1 MGKGVWGIDVS
12 RYSVKAVRLE
22 QTKDGVHLTDIAV
35 VPYGVSGGKIDD
47 VELES
52 RMREAL
58 KQLKYSHRVGSER
71 VVLSLPTHSAYNRLV
86 KLPPFEDI
94 DTAIQHEAK
103 QQIPFGLDQVIWGY
117 QIVERQ
123 YQTGEEK
130 DVILLAIK
138 KDVVENFLKI
148 VEEIGLN
155 VDQIQLSPVA
165 IYNFLAFDQDVSVP
179 TVVLELGAD
188 SGSLLVLE
196 NERFWVRNLPV
207 GGNDITKAVQEALN
221 VPFDKAEQHKTN
233 AMNSPHVEKIYE
245 AVVPVYKNIVSEIH
259 RSLGYYKSISKSAK
273 FEQILM
279 LGNGTKSLNFQR
291 FMGQALQIQ
300 ASKIQKLNKI
310 IMGTG
315 IDAELLNNQM
325 QSIETALGLALQ
337 GCGITRN
344 KVNLLPDAYRRR
356 KEGKKKYPVVAV
368 GIAILFATFFWA
380 YSNVGKRI
388 EDVDRALRE
397 SEKAEIA
404 NTIKRE
410 FDAAKETGVLPQEL
424 DLVGPIGVDRS
435 HINRLMAEIFR
446 RFPEDNNNPA
456 VLDKDKVWLMD
467 MQIDLWDGN
476 KPGIG
481 GPGGLANPVIQNKRT
496 LSFKM
501 VVAITHYLIDKV
513 SKSPQGP
520 ERAIRDGSDFIVKTL
535 KLNDMKLGDIVI
547 PLNQIVVSP
556 DGMADNL
563 KLEAGAGGAPNPES
577 KFLKYIVKFDVDLP
591 APQK

>member
-52 RMREAL
+52 KMREAL

-148 VEEIGLN
+148 VEEVGLN

-221 VPFDKAEQHKTN
+221 VPFEKAEQQKIG

-273 FEQILM
+273 FERILM
-279 LGNGTKSLNFQR
+279 LGNGTKALNFQR

-310 IMGTG
+310 ILGTG
-315 IDAELLNNQM
+315 IDGELLNNQM
-325 QSIETALGLALQ
+325 QSIETAMGLALQ
-337 GCGITRN
+337 GCGLTRN
-344 KVNLLPDAYRRR
+344 KVNLLPEAYRRR

-368 GIAILFATFFWA
+368 GVAVLFATFFWA

-397 SEKAEIA
+397 TDKAEVAIQ
-404 NTIKRE
+404 IKRE
-410 FDAAKETGVLPQEL
+410 FETAKDMGVLPQEL
-424 DLVGPIGVDRS
+424 DLVGPIGVDRA
-435 HINRLMAEIFR
+435 HITRLMAEIFN
-446 RFPEDNNNPA
+446 RFPTDNNNPA
-456 VLDKDKVWLMD
+456 IPDKDKVWMLD
-467 MQIDLWDGN
+467 MQVDLWDGA
-476 KPGIG
+476 KPTAPSTGV
-481 GPGGLANPVIQNKRT
+481 ASNPLVQHKRT

-501 VVAITHYLIDKV
+501 IVAISHYLVDKV

-520 ERAIRDGSDFIVKTL
+520 ERPINDGRAFIVKALRLTEL
-535 KLNDMKLGDIVI
+535 KIGDISI
-547 PLNQIVVSP
+547 PFIQIVVTP
-556 DGMADNL
+556 DGMTDDL
-563 KLEAGAGGAPNPES
+563 KLDTSMGGAPNPES
-577 KFLKYIVKFDVDLP
+577 KFYKYIVKFDVDLP
-591 APQK
+591 APHK